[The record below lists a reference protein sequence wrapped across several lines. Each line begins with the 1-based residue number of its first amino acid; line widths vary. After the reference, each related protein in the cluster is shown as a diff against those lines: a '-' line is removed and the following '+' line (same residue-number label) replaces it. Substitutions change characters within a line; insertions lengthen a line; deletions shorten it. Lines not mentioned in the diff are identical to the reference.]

1 MSDINTEIESFAGQ
15 WQQLT
20 KKDHPTIEGR
30 VTYFEKRPAT
40 FEGQPSIS
48 RKTGQPRTEWVFAVL
63 TDGGDTVKFSLMES
77 GQRAI
82 STAIKANGQSANIP
96 GDRIKIAVTEDSVT
110 GKSQAEYKVK
120 WTTDTAP
127 LAEVAVEDEIP
138 F

>member
-20 KKDHPTIEGR
+20 KTDHPTIEGR

-40 FEGQPSIS
+40 FEGAPSLN
-48 RKTGQPRTEWVFAVL
+48 RKTGAQRMEWVFAVL
-63 TDGGDTVKFSLMES
+63 TDDGETVKFSLMES

-82 STAIKANGQSANIP
+82 GAAIKTNGKPANVP
-96 GDRIKIAVTEDSVT
+96 GDRIKIAVTSDSVQ

-120 WTTDTAP
+120 WTTDTTP
-127 LAEVAVEDEIP
+127 LADTAAQDEEP

>member
-1 MSDINTEIESFAGQ
+1 MSDINTAAEEFTGE

-20 KKDHPTIEGR
+20 KKEHPVIEGR

-40 FEGQPSIS
+40 YDGQPSLS
-48 RKTGQPRTEWVFAVL
+48 RKTGVQRTEWVLGVQQD
-63 TDGGDTVKFSLMES
+63 DGRTVKFSLMES

-82 STAIKANGQSANIP
+82 ATAIKTNGKTANVP
-96 GDRIKIAVTEDSVT
+96 GDRIKIAVTEDSVQ

-120 WTTDTAP
+120 WTTDTSP
-127 LAEVAVEDEIP
+127 LAADPGPELEP

>member
-1 MSDINTEIESFAGQ
+1 VSDINTAAEEFTGE

-20 KKDHPTIEGR
+20 KTDHPTIEGR

-40 FEGQPSIS
+40 YDGQPSLS
-48 RKTGQPRTEWVFAVL
+48 RKTGVQRTEWVLGVQ
-63 TDGGDTVKFSLMES
+63 TDSGDNIKFSLMES

-82 STAIKANGQSANIP
+82 ATAIKTNGKTANVP
-96 GDRIKIAVTEDSVT
+96 GDRIKIAVTEDSVQ

-127 LAEVAVEDEIP
+127 LASSEVEDEEP

>member
-1 MSDINTEIESFAGQ
+1 MSDINTAAEEFTGE

-40 FEGQPSIS
+40 YDGQPSLS
-48 RKTGQPRTEWVFAVL
+48 RKTGVQRTEWVFAVL
-63 TDGGDTVKFSLMES
+63 TDSGDTVKFSLMES

-96 GDRIKIAVTEDSVT
+96 GDRIKIAVTEDSVQ

-120 WTTDTAP
+120 WTTDTSP
-127 LAEVAVEDEIP
+127 LAADPGPELEP